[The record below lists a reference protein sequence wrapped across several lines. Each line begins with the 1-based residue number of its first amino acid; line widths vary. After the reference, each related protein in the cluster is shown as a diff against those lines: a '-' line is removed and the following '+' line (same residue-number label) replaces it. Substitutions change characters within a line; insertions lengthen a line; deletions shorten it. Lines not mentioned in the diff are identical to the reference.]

1 MDNFD
6 ELDLR
11 IGEQKTEVDII
22 DKMATA
28 MVMEN
33 ATSNQ
38 DQNEYRIQ
46 FSNIEK
52 RYNEAH
58 KKLDELLSEKKRKE
72 AQIASIVTFMN
83 TYSNQPEILTEWS
96 DSVFKAMIDRIIV
109 YDDRYEIYIQ
119 KWI

>member
-1 MDNFD
+1 
-6 ELDLR
+6 
-11 IGEQKTEVDII
+11 
-22 DKMATA
+22 
-28 MVMEN
+28 MVIEN

-72 AQIASIVTFMN
+72 AQVASLKAFMN
-83 TYSNQPEILTEWS
+83 SYKNKPEVLVKWS
-96 DSVFKAMIDRIIV
+96 DSVFKAMIDKIIIN
-109 YDDRYEIYIQ
+109 DNGTKKLIFKSGYEVKI
-119 KWI
+119 

>member
-1 MDNFD
+1 
-6 ELDLR
+6 
-11 IGEQKTEVDII
+11 
-22 DKMATA
+22 

-58 KKLDELLSEKKRKE
+58 K
-72 AQIASIVTFMN
+72 N
-83 TYSNQPEILTEWS
+83 
-96 DSVFKAMIDRIIV
+96 
-109 YDDRYEIYIQ
+109 
-119 KWI
+119 